1 MRQPDLRDVPG
12 VLSSEQLH
20 ATVASIAA
28 AQQPS
33 GSVPWPDGHTDAW
46 DHVECAMALTLGG
59 RFDEARAAYD
69 WLVRNQSEDNSWA
82 MSYDEDHIL
91 DSSVDTNQCAYIAVG
106 AWQWWLITADSSL
119 PLFPLAKRS
128 PSLRFRRRTATSK
141 RCDCVGKIPGRH
153 DQRGALLTGSASTY
167 QALRC
172 GWRLR
177 ISSGNR
183 SRRGNR
189 RRAPQARG
197 IRTP

>member
-69 WLVRNQSEDNSWA
+69 WLVRNQSED
-82 MSYDEDHIL
+82 
-91 DSSVDTNQCAYIAVG
+91 G
-106 AWQWWLITADSSL
+106 
-119 PLFPLAKRS
+119 
-128 PSLRFRRRTATSK
+128 
-141 RCDCVGKIPGRH
+141 
-153 DQRGALLTGSASTY
+153 
-167 QALRC
+167 
-172 GWRLR
+172 
-177 ISSGNR
+177 
-183 SRRGNR
+183 
-189 RRAPQARG
+189 
-197 IRTP
+197 